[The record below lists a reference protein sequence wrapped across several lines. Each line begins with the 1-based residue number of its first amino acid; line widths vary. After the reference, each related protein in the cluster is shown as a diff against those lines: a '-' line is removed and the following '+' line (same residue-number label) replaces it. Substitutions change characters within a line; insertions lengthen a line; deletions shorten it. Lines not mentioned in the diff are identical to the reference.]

1 MRIDTKTGQAVE
13 PCSFDHFLNAL
24 DNPAP
29 VLVDRS
35 RTLRSRVTIIPFA
48 APDNDSVMRRH
59 HSAMMAPVESPFWIG
74 VVRSMRARQDRIGV
88 ACLLVA
94 MTLFIMIA
102 GRLAWAYAAGAL

>member
-1 MRIDTKTGQAVE
+1 MSLRILSKHDQAE
-13 PCSFDHFLNAL
+13 ASSFDQFLAAL
-24 DNPAP
+24 DNPDPAFARPPEVQRQRSKSRHLVGNSAP
-29 VLVDRS
+29 
-35 RTLRSRVTIIPFA
+35 
-48 APDNDSVMRRH
+48 
-59 HSAMMAPVESPFWIG
+59 SAMMAPAESPFWIG

>member
-1 MRIDTKTGQAVE
+1 MSLRILSKHDQAQS
-13 PCSFDHFLNAL
+13 CSFDRFFTAL
-24 DNPAP
+24 DNPHSALATPPGVQRQRSKSRHLAGNFAP
-29 VLVDRS
+29 
-35 RTLRSRVTIIPFA
+35 
-48 APDNDSVMRRH
+48 
-59 HSAMMAPVESPFWIG
+59 SAMMAPAESPFWIG